1 MLRRIGPRQL
11 ECLSP
16 ATHCGEL
23 AELAAD
29 PKSRAEYLKMEQS
42 WLRLA
47 DSYQFSER
55 LDLFVA
61 DKERTRKRS

>member
-1 MLRRIGPRQL
+1 MSLVSDPLQ
-11 ECLSP
+11 
-16 ATHCGEL
+16 EL
-23 AELAAD
+23 AQVTTD

-55 LDLFVA
+55 LDRFVA
-61 DKERTRKRS
+61 DKERIENSLLPPRQILC

>member
-1 MLRRIGPRQL
+1 MLRRIGPRQQ
-11 ECLSP
+11 ECLSR
-16 ATHCGEL
+16 AIHCREL
-23 AELAAD
+23 AQFTTD
-29 PKSRAEYLKMEQS
+29 PKSRAEYLKMERS

-61 DKERTRKRS
+61 DKERTRTTD